1 MDALETQLE
10 NAMWLC
16 GQQPGAADREEFDKL
31 GGQVPVAQTHPNAF
45 AWYGMVSRFS
55 VSVRDSW
62 TGGEASAGKG
72 TNKEAPKK
80 DSKAEGKK
88 GKEKGK

>member
-1 MDALETQLE
+1 M
-10 NAMWLC
+10 
-16 GQQPGAADREEFDKL
+16 
-31 GGQVPVAQTHPNAF
+31 PVAQTHPNAF